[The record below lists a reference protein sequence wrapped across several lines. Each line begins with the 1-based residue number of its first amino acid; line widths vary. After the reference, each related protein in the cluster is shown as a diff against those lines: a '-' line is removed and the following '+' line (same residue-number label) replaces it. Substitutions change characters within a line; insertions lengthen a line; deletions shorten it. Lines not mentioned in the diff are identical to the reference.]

1 VFTPGDRERLRHRLL
16 ERAAADPRL
25 SAGAV
30 TGSRAEGRED
40 RWSDIDLF
48 FGVQG
53 PVETTLEEWTAFA
66 YDELAAVHHFELR
79 SGPATYRAFL
89 LPNALQVDLGFTPA
103 ESFGPAGDGAFD
115 VVFGTAGA
123 RQPRPP
129 DVGFLVGMGW
139 HHVLHVRS
147 AIERGRPWRAEHWLS
162 ALRDVVLS
170 LASIRHA
177 LPHSYAQRRRPAG
190 GGHRRNPAN
199 PGARPGAGDPHRRTR
214 RRDDGAAR
222 RAPARRRAAGRPAGS
237 APERVNTGTDP
248 SVTKRRR
255 YG

>member
-177 LPHSYAQRRRPAG
+177 LPHSYARSADDLPEEVTA
-190 GGHRRNPAN
+190 AI
-199 PGARPGAGDPHRRTR
+199 RRTLVP
-214 RRDDGAAR
+214 DLEPATLTAALADGTMALLVELQHVAER
-222 RAPARRRAAGRPAGS
+222 LADRLAPLLRG
-237 APERVNTGTDP
+237 
-248 SVTKRRR
+248 
-255 YG
+255 

>member
-1 VFTPGDRERLRHRLL
+1 VFSPEDRDRLRRRLL
-16 ERAAADPRL
+16 DRAGADPRL
-25 SAGAV
+25 TAAAV

-48 FGVQG
+48 FGVRG
-53 PVETTLEEWTAFA
+53 PVEAALEEWTAFA
-66 YDELAAVHHFELR
+66 YGDLAALHHFELR

-89 LPNALQVDLGFTPA
+89 LDDGLQVDLGFTPA
-103 ESFGPAGDGAFD
+103 ASFVPTGDGAFHA
-115 VVFGTAGA
+115 VFGTAGP

-170 LASIRHA
+170 LASIRHG
-177 LPHSYAQRRRPAG
+177 LPHSYARSADDLPEEVTAGLRRTLVADLEPATLTTALAAGTTALLVELRQVDDRLADRLAPVLEAAG
-190 GGHRRNPAN
+190 GR
-199 PGARPGAGDPHRRTR
+199 
-214 RRDDGAAR
+214 
-222 RAPARRRAAGRPAGS
+222 
-237 APERVNTGTDP
+237 
-248 SVTKRRR
+248 
-255 YG
+255 